1 MRRHCRPCGALAH
14 PLFLHGRQL
23 ATLPCTRKGKQRP
36 LLPLSLAPLILAL
49 CLALSLVLAMA
60 VVVPPPAS
68 LLSPNRPHLR
78 VPRATPC
85 ASRLSP
91 GRLHCRALLPP
102 VPARPPLPARTA
114 RPRRATAVPAVPNH
128 RSAGPPGAAPPLHHR
143 RRTSSDELPRV
154 PCSKTISGTSH
165 NNSTKGKGSTANIV
179 TRMNSA

>member
-23 ATLPCTRKGKQRP
+23 ATLPCTRKGQRHP
-36 LLPLSLAPLILAL
+36 LLPLSLTRPSHSRSLPRSHSCARHGRL
-49 CLALSLVLAMA
+49 LSSMDT
-60 VVVPPPAS
+60 VVPPPAS

-143 RRTSSDELPRV
+143 RRTSFGELPRV
-154 PCSKTISGTSH
+154 PCSKTTLGTLH
-165 NNSTKGKGSTANIV
+165 NNST
-179 TRMNSA
+179 